1 MAKNFALLLTSFLLI
16 FVLGEWLFPKFLGK
30 LPLRLYDSVDKN
42 LRILAQSSKK
52 STLPHEYIA
61 IVGDSYAVGAGDW
74 LEEVRGGTSFFGSPS
89 YSPAHLINEKTGIDV
104 VSFGQG
110 GVGSFGG
117 IWKEPITQ
125 FLHINSVKNYHLS
138 PPKYFLVFFYEG
150 NDIYDNVKF
159 LRKKLF
165 SITKGSLK
173 KKTELNEVITPLNR
187 EFQKVLDGDYS
198 RNLWKN
204 MLFTRSLSQGI
215 SNLIKEFAFLNKNL
229 PFYFSF
235 PKTPISLGLIN
246 DEKTPLPMHLQA
258 PPLFGIKEPGRKFS
272 QAAKLTNQIEEFH
285 ITEGEYKLGLFI
297 FERAL
302 VVLAGFFPQTEIK
315 VVFIPSP
322 LSSYNLVSQK
332 VSYRGYM
339 QFKNFE
345 EVAVIK
351 RRHAE
356 LCEAIR
362 DISVVRKVSFLNTTK
377 SLRRVA
383 YQEFIHGP
391 TDWDHFNKKGYEALS
406 TDIAEIFLKPGGGVR
421 TDNCIY

>member
-1 MAKNFALLLTSFLLI
+1 MLKNLALFVTTLFLML
-16 FVLGEWLFPKFLGK
+16 VLGEWLFPKILGK
-30 LPLRLYDSVDKN
+30 LPLRLYGSIDKN

-150 NDIYDNVKF
+150 NDIYDNVGF
-159 LRKKLF
+159 LREKLF
-165 SITKGSLK
+165 SIKKGSLK

-187 EFQKVLDGDYS
+187 EFQKVLDSDYS
-198 RNLWKN
+198 RSLWKN

-215 SNLIKEFAFLNKNL
+215 SNLVKEFAFLNKNL

-235 PKTPISLGLIN
+235 PQTPISLGLIN
-246 DEKTPLPMHLQA
+246 GVKTPLPMHLQG
-258 PPLFGIKEPGRKFS
+258 PSLFAANLNERLKELYIS
-272 QAAKLTNQIEEFH
+272 EE
-285 ITEGEYKLGLFI
+285 EYKLGLYV
-297 FERAL
+297 FEQSLAAL
-302 VVLAGFFPQTEIK
+302 AEFFPQTEIK
-315 VVFIPSP
+315 IVFIPSP
-322 LSSYNLVSQK
+322 LSSYQIVSSK
-332 VSYRGYM
+332 VSFRGYIE
-339 QFKNFE
+339 KE
-345 EVAVIK
+345 SLVDTVKIK
-351 RRHAE
+351 KRHAK

-362 DISVVRKVSFLNTTK
+362 GISLVRKVSFLNTTK
-377 SLRRVA
+377 SLRKVA
-383 YQEFIHGP
+383 SQEFIHGP
-391 TDWDHFNKKGYEALS
+391 IDWDHFNKRGYEALS
-406 TDIAEIFLKPGGGVR
+406 TDIAEVFLKPGGGAR